1 MSSGPDGLIFTLVV
15 LFFLRLSLFNSDFVF
30 VLKVLA
36 EHGGVYTVRLIVP
49 GIGRRPDYS
58 VAERLFE
65 MGLGKPVE
73 GTRQLRGRYCNS

>member
-1 MSSGPDGLIFTLVV
+1 MPNKPIFTFVV
-15 LFFLRLSLFNSDFVF
+15 IFFLRLSLFNSDFVF

-36 EHGGVYTVRLIVP
+36 ELDGVYTVRLIVP

-58 VAERLFE
+58 VAERLLE

-73 GTRQLRGRYCNS
+73 GTRQLKGRYCNS